1 MKFEVEQLFTTVFKS
16 FSNPGAFDLQGF
28 SKQFEKFCQNMLD
41 VMEQEFVIPFNI
53 ELQFPIRFN
62 FDHIIKEMKRILSTF
77 SEKVKS
83 VKLIKYKQPQHIKSI
98 DYIVSPTPIFGRTA
112 GQNEN
117 QPGLATV
124 KHFQELWTL
133 VQINSVQILIKII
146 K

>member
-1 MKFEVEQLFTTVFKS
+1 MKQLFTTAFKS
-16 FSNPGAFDLQGF
+16 VSNPDAFDLQGF
-28 SKQFEKFCQNMLD
+28 SKQFQKFCQNMLD

-77 SEKVKS
+77 SRK

-133 VQINSVQILIKII
+133 VQITSVQILIKII